1 MMSEKY
7 TKGIKRRSA
16 KNNEHEDS
24 ELEEKAP
31 TEKTKKR
38 QANTST

>member
-16 KNNEHEDS
+16 KNNEEVDS
-24 ELEEKAP
+24 EVEDK
-31 TEKTKKR
+31 
-38 QANTST
+38 